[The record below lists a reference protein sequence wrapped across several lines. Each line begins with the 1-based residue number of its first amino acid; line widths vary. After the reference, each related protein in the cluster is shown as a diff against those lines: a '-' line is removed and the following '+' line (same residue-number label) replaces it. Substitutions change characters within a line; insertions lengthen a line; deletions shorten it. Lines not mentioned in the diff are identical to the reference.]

1 MTLFVAKSSTEVEQQ
16 RSITELRKWGYD
28 MRNKYQIIT
37 GLNLPIASADVLNK
51 AVKNMFPDSNITQS
65 L

>member
-1 MTLFVAKSSTEVEQQ
+1 MSMTSLVAKSS
-16 RSITELRKWGYD
+16 
-28 MRNKYQIIT
+28 